1 MAKLDKTFLI
11 SFFVSLLLHIPFL
24 YFNFHVPSQ
33 KIKKENIVTLDFS
46 VPSTESMKNENA
58 NKQKNERK
66 QIRENYPKKV
76 KSIKKKVRKKVE
88 KKIVKKRKELTG
100 KEKKIFKETTK
111 KKNKTTKV
119 KKTEK
124 TQVPKILESIK
135 QNLIQK
141 TEKSQKKEQVDS
153 FSRKDFFVSKKTENK
168 QTFYKE
174 HVFTKSSTLSSI
186 NKPLS
191 LSRKKE
197 FDKCKYIGLIIEE
210 IEKKKFYPRL
220 AKRFGIEGKVILKIV
235 IDRKGNLE
243 SVNIVKTSGSKILDK
258 AALKLIK
265 NCKFPPLPPEYQKD
279 DFEVEIPIRYELR

>member
-24 YFNFHVPSQ
+24 YFDFHVPSQ
-33 KIKKENIVTLDFS
+33 KVKKENIVTLDFS
-46 VPSTESMKNENA
+46 ISSTESMKNKSE
-58 NKQKNERK
+58 NKQKKERK
-66 QIRENYPKKV
+66 QARKNYPKKV
-76 KSIKKKVRKKVE
+76 KSVKKKIRKKVE
-88 KKIVKKRKELTG
+88 KKIVKKIKQPTR
-100 KEKKIFKETTK
+100 KEKKISKEIIE
-111 KKNKTTKV
+111 KKNEIAKV

-124 TQVPKILESIK
+124 TQVPKTLESMK
-135 QNLIQK
+135 QNHIQK

-174 HVFTKSSTLSSI
+174 HVFTKSFTLSSV
-186 NKPLS
+186 NKSLS

-243 SVNIVKTSGSKILDK
+243 SVSIVKTSGSKVLDK

-265 NCKFPPLPPEYQKD
+265 KCKFPPLPPEYKKD